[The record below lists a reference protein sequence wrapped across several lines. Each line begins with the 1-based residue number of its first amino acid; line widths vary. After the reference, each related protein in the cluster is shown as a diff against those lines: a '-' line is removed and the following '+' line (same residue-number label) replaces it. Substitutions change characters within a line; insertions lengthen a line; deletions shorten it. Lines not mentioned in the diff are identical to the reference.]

1 MKPGSVGRALGLL
14 AAFSA
19 VAAFAGLA
27 VGEAPA
33 AKRQEHRLSNCLW
46 LGPAA
51 GNDLSSDTNFAFP
64 DAGAVYW
71 SARVEIPAGSVL
83 KLNGKFTHA
92 RYQSLNSYG
101 SDAAPTDAL
110 NDISTK
116 PAKGSQNPFLEG
128 ADRNARKRDYVA
140 RILPTPAPLDSA
152 DRRPNTLYA
161 GVDGQLQQRLIYRV
175 YLPDRGADLTG
186 GVGLPRPELK
196 LADGTTL
203 TGAAACSAVQSTKQP
218 LPLTLLPKALYESL
232 RDQPGKPETFP
243 ANDPPTFRA
252 YYSTGFTISCSYQGD
267 CGGTPARVGGQYS
280 NIDNNYVSALVS
292 RGYGDVLVLR
302 GKLPRTPRTQDGQ
315 GTMQA
320 GQMRYWSMC
329 QNESLY
335 TTKGAGCVY
344 DDQIPVDAKGR
355 YTIVTSL
362 PADRPAT
369 ARKKCGVA
377 FIPWP
382 AAGDG
387 DGHLLDGL
395 LIVRNMLPA
404 ASFKHAAQNT
414 SVPGDEQEVM
424 GPYYPQGTY
433 TSEAEFQSPGC
444 KT

>member
-1 MKPGSVGRALGLL
+1 MRRAVGLL
-14 AAFSA
+14 AAF
-19 VAAFAGLA
+19 AGLTA
-27 VGEAPA
+27 IAGLVTGGASA
-33 AKRQEHRLSNCLW
+33 AKPGEHRLSNCLW

-51 GNDLSSDTNFAFP
+51 GNDLSADANFAFP

-71 SARVEIPAGSVL
+71 TAQIEMPAGSVL
-83 KLNGKFTHA
+83 KLNGKFTHS

-110 NDISTK
+110 NDVSTR
-116 PAKGSQNPFLEG
+116 PAKGSRNPFLQG
-128 ADRNARKRDYVA
+128 ADRNARKRDYSV
-140 RILPTPAPLDSA
+140 RILPLPAPADSA

-161 GVDGQLQQRLIYRV
+161 GVDGQAQQRLIYRV
-175 YLPDRGADLTG
+175 YLPDAGEDLTG

-203 TGAAACSAVQSTKQP
+203 TGAAACGAVQSTKEL
-218 LPLTLLPKALYESL
+218 LPLTLLPEAFYESL

-243 ANDPPTFRA
+243 ANDPPVFRS
-252 YYSTGFTISCSYQGD
+252 YYSTGFTISCAYQGN
-267 CGGTPARVGGQYS
+267 CGGNPERVGGQYS

-292 RGYGDVLVLR
+292 RGFGDVLVLK
-302 GKLPRTPRTQDGQ
+302 GKLPRTPSTLDGRK
-315 GTMQA
+315 TMRG

-329 QNESLY
+329 QNESLF

-344 DDQIPVDAKGR
+344 DEQIPIDAARR

-369 ARKKCGVA
+369 ARRKCGVA

-395 LIVRNMLPA
+395 LIVRNMLPDPG
-404 ASFKHAAQNT
+404 FKHAVQRT

-433 TSEAEFQSPGC
+433 TSKADFESPDC
-444 KT
+444 KS